1 MKGVKSNISL
11 EEFDKIIPH
20 DGISKKMIR
29 LERRVLVESIER
41 SRYDLVRYL
50 VELRGNT
57 ILSASDTDSTIM
69 SAAVKQNDVEI
80 VRYLNTCLKL
90 DFSRRDSRNKSL
102 PVHIAT
108 ERGIYSY
115 DHSLFPLNIHHQH
128 IDDSGS
134 IEVFDYI
141 LQNSTNENMI
151 FERNGANLT
160 PMEIAARSS
169 RLIDMFKHIVDLVKS
184 MNILKQFPM
193 SDDETKRFLLSRSAL
208 IDLVQFNRSEM
219 LSYILENFMLYKSED
234 GNTFSTALPLELEVV
249 LQYAMISDCVETV
262 KVLLRFM
269 PPSNVK
275 KVSLGH
281 IESVQDPRHF
291 VRCDRVL
298 RLLIPYFADVIF
310 QDKWQPIIFSAQQ
323 QSRFLQRIYVAMKQ
337 PDAYSQFGCICNNT
351 TNTFHI
357 SSLSFNRMRMFSS
370 SEIEFLRTVYL
381 CANHNPRLVALR
393 LDKRLLMCLTF
404 WGIYMYL

>member
-1 MKGVKSNISL
+1 
-11 EEFDKIIPH
+11 
-20 DGISKKMIR
+20 
-29 LERRVLVESIER
+29 
-41 SRYDLVRYL
+41 
-50 VELRGNT
+50 
-57 ILSASDTDSTIM
+57 
-69 SAAVKQNDVEI
+69 
-80 VRYLNTCLKL
+80 
-90 DFSRRDSRNKSL
+90 
-102 PVHIAT
+102 
-108 ERGIYSY
+108 
-115 DHSLFPLNIHHQH
+115 
-128 IDDSGS
+128 
-134 IEVFDYI
+134 
-141 LQNSTNENMI
+141 
-151 FERNGANLT
+151 
-160 PMEIAARSS
+160 MEIAARSS

-275 KVSLGH
+275 KVGLDH